1 MICTTRKKLFQTL
14 RHITGPITGKCIAPK
29 TMYLSLLLLLHTY
42 NYQSLILY
50 RYHKKRSQHTLFW
63 NYLFNLSFLS
73 LNLF

>member
-42 NYQSLILY
+42 NYQSFVQI
-50 RYHKKRSQHTLFW
+50 
-63 NYLFNLSFLS
+63 
-73 LNLF
+73 